1 MIHDKSTG
9 RSYPIINYMRF
20 IVSDSMELEHGFG
33 KWRYSHDEGVRTWTD
48 GERLCLYYGY
58 TIDGELEQL
67 VRGEPEFIPDA
78 NGKFCVVMLWKDRMQ
93 VWVDYFCQS
102 KVYYH
107 TRDGLTVTN
116 HIALLP
122 LHQEDVDREV
132 VERFA
137 KGIYRHSG
145 LSYAIDNSGVNNYN
159 FVKEWEHF
167 TTNNTVFHMTASV
180 PLGHCLQHVDG
191 DTKTVRTHDTKR
203 DIADALSHT
212 LDWGTAQLEDRLHQ
226 CMEQHSSVIKKNYSN
241 ICSTVSEGIDSVLQ
255 DMYFEADSRL
265 MYHPF
270 NDSIDAD
277 ADAHRRSLSWK
288 TKIISQFEG
297 RGVDVRLDLM
307 PMSKLGVLTERH
319 AVDVNLSFPDIV
331 PTLWQISKALPEKP
345 QLILYGQNADEMFL
359 HRMRFIRTLH
369 PREDVSRYRGSY
381 ADGDTAPVET
391 PTGESWRDNM
401 AHMAELNLYNR
412 DVENQTGVQT
422 TSLYSDRRIFNLV
435 HRMPRPVMLESMAH
449 AAPQRNILK
458 DRFGFDFQT
467 PSKDAAGYRCNEVL
481 KRLLKQTLG
490 RCLLDHSL

>member
-9 RSYPIINYMRF
+9 RYYPIINYMRF

-33 KWRYSHDEGVRTWTD
+33 KWRYSHDKGVRTWSD

-67 VRGEPEFIPDA
+67 VRGEPELIPDG

-116 HIALLP
+116 QIALLP
-122 LHQEDVDREV
+122 LHQEDVDRAV
-132 VERFA
+132 VNRFA
-137 KGIYRHSG
+137 KGIYIHSR
-145 LSYAIDNSGVNNYN
+145 LPYAISSRVNNYN
-159 FVKEWEHF
+159 FLKEWKHF

-180 PLGHCLQHVDG
+180 PPEHCLQHIDG
-191 DTKTVRTHDTKR
+191 DTKTVRTYDTKR
-203 DIADALSHT
+203 DMTDALSRT
-212 LDWGTAQLEDRLHQ
+212 LEWGTAQLEDRLHQ
-226 CMEQHSSVIKKNYSN
+226 CMEQHSSVIKKNYRN

-270 NDSIDAD
+270 DDSVN
-277 ADAHRRSLSWK
+277 ADAHNRSLSWK
-288 TKIISQFEG
+288 TKIISQFED

-307 PMSKLGVLTERH
+307 PMSDLGVLTERH
-319 AVDVNLSFPDIV
+319 AVDVNLSFLDIV

-345 QLILYGQNADEMFL
+345 ELIMYGQNADEMFL
-359 HRMRFIRTLH
+359 HKMRFIRTLQH
-369 PREDVSRYRGSY
+369 HEDMSQYQGSY
-381 ADGDTAPVET
+381 ADGDKSPVKI
-391 PTGESWRDNM
+391 PTGESWQDNM
-401 AHMAELNLYNR
+401 AHLAEVNLYNR

-435 HRMPRPVMLESMAH
+435 HRMPQPVMLESMAH
-449 AAPQRNILK
+449 AAPQVNLLR

-467 PSKDAAGYRCNEVL
+467 PSKDPAGYGGHPVL
-481 KRLLKQTLG
+481 KRLLTRTLDKG
-490 RCLLDHSL
+490 LMDHVL